1 MLISFMVIM
10 NGMNMNYSIIVM
22 FHEIH
27 SKIWFKEV
35 LIYLGK
41 KYKFVNADQL
51 YENICSNGL
60 CHITFDDGHRSFYE
74 NAYPV
79 LYELKIPATLFVS
92 PTVII
97 NEKNY
102 WFQRVRKIN
111 NTKFHQYVCERVSNR
126 FNSSINNFSV
136 YSILKSLP
144 IKIILELIENFEKEN
159 RIEEEPY
166 MNLTREQLIE
176 LNNSGLIEI
185 GSHTNNHP
193 ILVNESDK
201 VSELEIRD
209 SLKMLEDMIGHNIDY
224 FAYPNGQPGLDFG
237 EREIRIL
244 NEIGIKLAFSTSS
257 LKLYGKINHYM
268 VPRIG
273 ISKGNNFYIDNKIR
287 FAKQWSLLRNISHR
301 NTEDKER
308 KALKSMLLLDQ

>member
-1 MLISFMVIM
+1 
-10 NGMNMNYSIIVM
+10 MNYSIVVM

-27 SKIWFKEV
+27 SSVWFNEV
-35 LIYLGK
+35 LVHLGK

-51 YENICSNGL
+51 YENIRSTGL
-60 CHITFDDGHRSFYE
+60 CHITFDDGHRSFFE

-79 LYELKIPATLFVS
+79 LYELQIPATLFVS
-92 PTVII
+92 PKVI
-97 NEKNY
+97 EEETNY
-102 WFQRVRKIN
+102 WFQSVRKLN
-111 NTKFHQYVCERVSNR
+111 NNDFHQYVCKKVSYR
-126 FNSSINNFSV
+126 FSNPITDFSV
-136 YSILKSLP
+136 YSILKSIP
-144 IKIILELIENFEKEN
+144 VKIILELIENYESEN

-166 MNLTREQLIE
+166 MNITKEQLIE

-193 ILVNESDK
+193 ILANESDK
-201 VSELEIRD
+201 ISEFEIKD
-209 SLKMLEDMIGHNIDY
+209 SIKMLEYLIGHNIYY

-257 LKLYGKINHYM
+257 LKLYRKINHYM

-301 NTEDKER
+301 NTEDNER
-308 KALKSMLLLDQ
+308 KVLTTMRLMNS

>member
-10 NGMNMNYSIIVM
+10 NGMNMNYSIIIM

-27 SKIWFKEV
+27 SKIWFKEE

-41 KYKFVNADQL
+41 KYKFVNVDQL

-159 RIEEEPY
+159 KIEEEPY
-166 MNLTREQLIE
+166 MNLTKEQLIE

-193 ILVNESDK
+193 ILINESDK
-201 VSELEIRD
+201 VSELEIKD
-209 SLKMLEDMIGHNIDY
+209 SIKMLEDMIGHNIDY

-257 LKLYGKINHYM
+257 QKIYGKINNYM

-287 FAKQWSLLRNISHR
+287 FAKQWSQLRSISHR
-301 NTEDKER
+301 NTEGKER
-308 KALKSMLLLDQ
+308 KRLKSMLLLDQ

>member
-1 MLISFMVIM
+1 
-10 NGMNMNYSIIVM
+10 M

-27 SKIWFKEV
+27 SKIRFKEV

-41 KYKFVNADQL
+41 KYKFVNVDQL

-60 CHITFDDGHRSFYE
+60 CHITFDDGHKSFYE

-144 IKIILELIENFEKEN
+144 IKIILELIKNFEKEN

-176 LNNSGLIEI
+176 LNNSG
-185 GSHTNNHP
+185 
-193 ILVNESDK
+193 
-201 VSELEIRD
+201 
-209 SLKMLEDMIGHNIDY
+209 
-224 FAYPNGQPGLDFG
+224 
-237 EREIRIL
+237 
-244 NEIGIKLAFSTSS
+244 
-257 LKLYGKINHYM
+257 
-268 VPRIG
+268 
-273 ISKGNNFYIDNKIR
+273 
-287 FAKQWSLLRNISHR
+287 
-301 NTEDKER
+301 
-308 KALKSMLLLDQ
+308 

>member
-1 MLISFMVIM
+1 
-10 NGMNMNYSIIVM
+10 MNMNYSIIVM

-41 KYKFVNADQL
+41 KYKFVSVDQL

-97 NEKNY
+97 NETNY
-102 WFQRVRKIN
+102 WFQRIRKFK
-111 NTKFHQYVCERVSNR
+111 NTNFHQYVCERVSNR

-166 MNLTREQLIE
+166 MNVTKEQLIE

-193 ILVNESDK
+193 ILANESDK
-201 VSELEIRD
+201 ISEFEIKD
-209 SLKMLEDMIGHNIDY
+209 SIKMLEYLIGHNIYY

-244 NEIGIKLAFSTSS
+244 NEIGIKLAFSTDSR
-257 LKLYGKINHYM
+257 KIRGEINNYM

-273 ISKGNNFYIDNKIR
+273 ISKGNNFYIGNKIR
-287 FAKQWSLLRNISHR
+287 FAKQWPLLRNISHR
-301 NTEDKER
+301 NTEDNER
-308 KALKSMLLLDQ
+308 KVLTTMRLMNS